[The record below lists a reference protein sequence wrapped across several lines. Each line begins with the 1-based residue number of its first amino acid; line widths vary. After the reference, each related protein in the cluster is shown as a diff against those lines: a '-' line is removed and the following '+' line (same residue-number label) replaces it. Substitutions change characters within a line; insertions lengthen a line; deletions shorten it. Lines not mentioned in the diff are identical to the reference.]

1 MDTDTS
7 KKVQLAAAK
16 HYKKLYTM
24 LLESTPS
31 SVLVINRDLRIV
43 SANRNFLEKSQ
54 RSLSNTVG
62 QRHEKVFPEIIMD
75 HINIAKLIRRALTK
89 NEPIR
94 GERMTYRAPGVSLR
108 IYYYSIVPITWQGVT
123 EGVMLLMDD
132 VTEQVRLSEEVRR
145 MERRLA
151 SIVESV
157 IDIVTSTDTDGNI
170 LTWNRAAE
178 TLTGYTVEEVTG
190 AAFLELLDRDYR
202 KNVWQIFS
210 SMKAS
215 KKSHMIECNIET
227 KRGVFIPIAWHIS
240 PMEDEMNQTVGI
252 VAVGRDLTE
261 RRKLETQL
269 LQSQK
274 LAALGVM
281 AGGIAHEIRNPL
293 TICSSAAQFLRD
305 DIVDTDF
312 RKECA
317 EKIYKGINRISTIIE
332 NLLKFARPS
341 VKSAMSCINIISLI
355 QETIT
360 LVAHQAGIQK
370 IKIKTSFLTE
380 ATEVNGIPS
389 LLQQVFMNLLLNA
402 MNAMPDGGILDI
414 SLKIIEDG
422 VAVRISDTGHG
433 IPKKYI
439 DKIFDPFFT
448 TSKIG
453 KGTGL
458 GLSLCYSII
467 NQHKGTIDVESIE
480 GKGSIF
486 TIKLRRT

>member
-1 MDTDTS
+1 MDTDYS
-7 KKVQLAAAK
+7 EKVQLTSAK
-16 HYKKLYTM
+16 RYEELYTM
-24 LLESTPS
+24 LLDSIPS

-43 SANRNFLEKSQ
+43 SANRNFLEKSK

-75 HINIAKLIRRALTK
+75 HINIANLIQRVLTK

-94 GERMTYRAPGVSLR
+94 GERMSYRAPGVPLR
-108 IYYYSIVPITWQGVT
+108 IYYYSIVPITWHGVT

-132 VTEQVRLSEEVRR
+132 VTEQVRLNEEVRR

-157 IDIVTSTDTDGNI
+157 IDIVISTDTDGNI

-178 TLTGYTVEEVTG
+178 TLTGYTVGEVTG
-190 AAFLELLDRDYR
+190 DAFLEYLDKNCR
-202 KNVWQIFS
+202 KNLWQIFS
-210 SMKAS
+210 SIKGS

-227 KRGVFIPIAWHIS
+227 KRGVFIPIAWLIS
-240 PMEDEMNQTVGI
+240 KMDDEINQTVGI

-305 DIVDTDF
+305 DVVDTDF

-317 EKIYKGINRISTIIE
+317 EKIYKSINRISTIIE

-370 IKIKTSFLTE
+370 IKIKTGFPAE
-380 ATEVNGIPS
+380 AIEVNGIPS
-389 LLQQVFMNLLLNA
+389 LLQQVVMNLLLNA

-414 SLKIIEDG
+414 SLKIVEDW

-439 DKIFDPFFT
+439 DQIFDPFFT
-448 TSKIG
+448 TSTIG

-458 GLSLCYSII
+458 GLSICYSII

>member
-1 MDTDTS
+1 
-7 KKVQLAAAK
+7 
-16 HYKKLYTM
+16 
-24 LLESTPS
+24 
-31 SVLVINRDLRIV
+31 
-43 SANRNFLEKSQ
+43 
-54 RSLSNTVG
+54 
-62 QRHEKVFPEIIMD
+62 
-75 HINIAKLIRRALTK
+75 
-89 NEPIR
+89 
-94 GERMTYRAPGVSLR
+94 MTYRAPGVPLR

-157 IDIVTSTDTDGNI
+157 IDIVISTDTDGNI

-190 AAFLELLDRDYR
+190 DTLLEYLDQDYR
-202 KNVWQIFS
+202 ENLWQIFS
-210 SMKAS
+210 SMKGG

-227 KRGVFIPIAWHIS
+227 KRGVFIPIAWLIS

-305 DIVDTDF
+305 DVVDTDF

-341 VKSAMSCINIISLI
+341 VKSAMSFARSSASTKRSQLHRYFG
-355 QETIT
+355 ETEILLTGIT
-360 LVAHQAGIQK
+360 SGR
-370 IKIKTSFLTE
+370 
-380 ATEVNGIPS
+380 IPR
-389 LLQQVFMNLLLNA
+389 V
-402 MNAMPDGGILDI
+402 
-414 SLKIIEDG
+414 
-422 VAVRISDTGHG
+422 V
-433 IPKKYI
+433 
-439 DKIFDPFFT
+439 
-448 TSKIG
+448 
-453 KGTGL
+453 
-458 GLSLCYSII
+458 
-467 NQHKGTIDVESIE
+467 
-480 GKGSIF
+480 
-486 TIKLRRT
+486 